1 VTAQPDAVDGADIR
15 RSIMGEDW
23 VASAQAGDDD
33 ALDHFSRLAVEH
45 VWRAFWPRPG
55 LELPFRSAATIAA
68 LASLEA
74 HGELVAHV
82 KGALRN
88 GFLTPLQ
95 IRELLLHLTPYI
107 GFPRSRHAIE
117 AVNEVLREAEAAGQD
132 GQKQGDGS

>member
-1 VTAQPDAVDGADIR
+1 MSSEPKTVDGADIR
-15 RSIMGEDW
+15 RAIMGEAW
-23 VASAQAGDDD
+23 VTSAQAGDGD
-33 ALDHFSRLAVEH
+33 ALDHFSRISIDH

-55 LELPFRSAATIAA
+55 LELPLRSAVTIAA

-88 GFLTPLQ
+88 KFLTPLQ
-95 IRELLLHLTPYI
+95 VRELLLHLTPYI

-117 AVNEVLREAEAAGQD
+117 AVNDILQQAEGE
-132 GQKQGDGS
+132 GSDNQA